1 MTAKQMKTFWPAFNS
16 ACRELGLV
24 DKSAREEYR
33 HEVMWETAHARHL
46 SEVTATTGVRGRDDA
61 PPRRRRRHRGREPHG
76 HR

>member
-33 HEVMWETAHARHL
+33 HAVMWETASTKLRCIRHA
-46 SEVTATTGVRGRDDA
+46 ATPIKVFKLFSVNNT
-61 PPRRRRRHRGREPHG
+61 
-76 HR
+76 